1 MSPSLAL
8 TLSFEGIGLLT
19 RVDGG
24 WHLLGEVG
32 LDSDDLAGELA
43 KLHDLAAVRVGVD
56 FTTLLVLPNDQI
68 KLLSLDLGR
77 MRASKQQAEIT
88 RVLEEQTPYKADQ
101 LVFDSRV
108 VNGQTQVAAVA
119 RETLAEA
126 EAFAAEHQFNP
137 VRFAAMPDPVMF
149 DGTPDFGPTQGAK
162 NQHVDLDGAPMVV
175 VGSGPLPEKLPI
187 PPEDVIQQD
196 VIVAEAAPEAP
207 APTEPT
213 PEDTDAAPE
222 AAPMMSF
229 ASRRQADT
237 AGNAPQLGGASRAAN
252 VAGTNAPEVAA
263 ARVTT
268 EPKLRF
274 DPARVVAGLKADSGE
289 DDLGSAESSGEGA
302 ASGMF
307 RSRNKQVGGGS
318 KKKAAKKD
326 KGKRAAVAPLPAAP
340 EAPAGAYEAS
350 DTLVAELPEPARS
363 KRSDRRKVVSEEKES
378 LTVFG
383 SRKDEVRGKPRHLG
397 LILMTVLL
405 AFLAA
410 VAVWATYF
418 LDDGVAGL
426 FGDSDAD
433 VVVLEPQASQPVAPA
448 PTQTSE
454 PDTTTDVPQVDVPQS
469 PTDLEIAAVDPTDGV
484 DTEAL
489 PPTTP
494 ETITD
499 SAEIEAMLDG
509 VDPLELT
516 EAEAEARYAVTGIWQ
531 RAPLSPLDVH
541 SESVDSIYTP
551 SIDVDLGA
559 LDAIALPALDGLKT
573 DTTPAAQSNPPV
585 AGTQFDFDARGLV
598 IATADGALSPDGIL
612 VFAGRPQ
619 VEPPAYPKRIVVA
632 TALAAQTEERL
643 ATRRPRLRPADLL
656 ESNQRATLGGL
667 TLNELARIRPTPR
680 PQNAKAE
687 AEADTTP
694 TALAVTTSLRPRAK
708 PANIAQLA
716 HRVTPSLTTSV
727 EAVPA
732 AAAVAPSIPTT
743 ASVARQATI
752 QNAINLKK
760 VNLIGVYG
768 TSSNRRALVRLSN
781 GRYKKVQV
789 GDRIDGG
796 KVAAIGEGELRY
808 IKSGKNIT
816 LKMPKG

>member
-1 MSPSLAL
+1 
-8 TLSFEGIGLLT
+8 
-19 RVDGG
+19 
-24 WHLLGEVG
+24 
-32 LDSDDLAGELA
+32 
-43 KLHDLAAVRVGVD
+43 
-56 FTTLLVLPNDQI
+56 
-68 KLLSLDLGR
+68 
-77 MRASKQQAEIT
+77 
-88 RVLEEQTPYKADQ
+88 
-101 LVFDSRV
+101 
-108 VNGQTQVAAVA
+108 
-119 RETLAEA
+119 
-126 EAFAAEHQFNP
+126 
-137 VRFAAMPDPVMF
+137 MF
-149 DGTPDFGPTQGAK
+149 Q
-162 NQHVDLDGAPMVV
+162 
-175 VGSGPLPEKLPI
+175 
-187 PPEDVIQQD
+187 
-196 VIVAEAAPEAP
+196 
-207 APTEPT
+207 
-213 PEDTDAAPE
+213 
-222 AAPMMSF
+222 
-229 ASRRQADT
+229 
-237 AGNAPQLGGASRAAN
+237 
-252 VAGTNAPEVAA
+252 
-263 ARVTT
+263 
-268 EPKLRF
+268 
-274 DPARVVAGLKADSGE
+274 
-289 DDLGSAESSGEGA
+289 
-302 ASGMF
+302 
-307 RSRNKQVGGGS
+307 SRNKPGGSGS
-318 KKKAAKKD
+318 KKKAAKRAKKE
-326 KGKRAAVAPLPAAP
+326 KGKKAAVAPMPIAP

-350 DTLVAELPEPARS
+350 ETLVAELPEPVRS

-418 LDDGVAGL
+418 LDDGMAGL
-426 FGDSDAD
+426 FGASDAD

-448 PTQTSE
+448 PNETSE
-454 PDTTTDVPQVDVPQS
+454 SDTTADVPQ
-469 PTDLEIAAVDPTDGV
+469 TDLPQTPADLELAAVDPTGGV

-516 EAEAEARYAVTGIWQ
+516 ETEAEARYAVTGIWQ
-531 RAPLSPLDVH
+531 RAPVSPRDVH
-541 SESVDSIYTP
+541 SESVDDIYTP

-559 LDAIALPALDGLKT
+559 LDAIALPALEGLKT
-573 DTTPAAQSNPPV
+573 DTAPAAQSNPPV

-598 IATADGALSPDGIL
+598 IATADGALSPDGVL
-612 VFAGRPQ
+612 VFAARPP

-656 ESNQRATLGGL
+656 ETNQRATLGGL

-680 PQNAKAE
+680 PKNAKAE

-708 PANIAQLA
+708 PSNIAQLA
-716 HRVTPSLTTSV
+716 QRSSPSLTTSI

-768 TSSNRRALVRLSN
+768 TSSNRRALIRLSN

-796 KVAAIGEGELRY
+796 KVAAIGETELRY